1 MNGSVILSVA
11 ALVVAIVVAAV
22 NGRSA
27 LAAQKSQG
35 ETNLKIAK
43 GAEQNTM
50 GQLAL
55 DYARQISERVSSLEE
70 WREETVEQ
78 WWPEHRRRDQAI
90 EAELLKLDPNAIIPP
105 ESPLPR
111 LRPKGEVGEL

>member
-1 MNGSVILSVA
+1 VNTSVVLSVA
-11 ALVVAIVVAAV
+11 ALVVAVIVAAV

-27 LAAQKSQG
+27 LAAQKAQG

-43 GAEQNTM
+43 GDEENNA
-50 GQLAL
+50 GRLAL
-55 DYARQISERVSSLEE
+55 DYARQISNRVSSLER

-78 WWPEHRRRDQAI
+78 WWPEHRARDAAI
-90 EAELLKLDPNAIIPP
+90 EAELLKLDPQASIPP

-111 LRPKGEVGEL
+111 LRHKEEAG

>member
-1 MNGSVILSVA
+1 MNTTLSVA
-11 ALVVAIVVAAV
+11 ALVIAIVVAAI

-27 LAAQKSQG
+27 LAAQKAQG

-43 GAEQNTM
+43 GEEENSA

-55 DYARQISERVSSLEE
+55 DYARQISNRVSSLER

-78 WWPEHRRRDQAI
+78 WWPEHRRRDAAI
-90 EAELLKLDPNAIIPP
+90 EAELLKLDPQADIPP

-111 LRPKGEVGEL
+111 LRHKEEAGE